1 MLTERKTDMNKN
13 FIKATYK
20 KNELNDH
27 VPAPYFRKSFC
38 IDKLPENAEIAICGL
53 GFYRLYINGKDI
65 TKGPLAPY
73 ISNPDH
79 YCYVDKYDI
88 TSLISEG
95 ENVIGVLLGNG
106 FMNPVGGFV
115 WDFDKADWA
124 APPCLA
130 LECTLKNG
138 EDVTVIEADTT
149 FKTHSSPILFDEYR
163 FGEFYDAR
171 HELDGWNEPGF
182 DDSDWASALPA
193 DRPRGEFKVCEA
205 EPITVTKKLKPVSI
219 TKLENGYLYDFG
231 ENTAGICL
239 LSVDAVEGQTIVM
252 DHCERLSGGEKF
264 SDSNIIFGSGYYS
277 ENSNRV
283 YRTSYTAKDGR
294 AEWLPHFVYHG
305 FRYVLASGITEAQA
319 TEELLTYYVMSSDIE
334 KIGSF
339 SCSDERIN
347 TLYSMV
353 DNALRSNFYYIQ
365 TDCPH
370 REKNGWTG
378 DASLSAD
385 FCALMYNTEKSWR
398 EWLCNIRKAMR
409 DDGALPGIVPTGG
422 WGFAWG
428 NGPTWDSILFNL
440 PYQLYKLR
448 GCTDVIK
455 ENAISMM
462 RYLNYIIGRRDEKG
476 LVAVGLGDWV
486 PVGKSAS
493 KYDVPLAF
501 TDSVMVMD
509 MARKA
514 TEMFTAVGLSV
525 YADYAHRIYE
535 EMRAAIRLH
544 LIDFETMTVSG
555 DCQSGQAIGVYYDVF
570 NDDEKPAAAERLV
583 EFIHAKDDA
592 FDCGFIGMHAI
603 FHVLSEF
610 GYGELAFAM
619 ITRKEFPS
627 YTQLIDMG
635 HTAMI
640 EQFRFEE
647 DGVTIRSSHNHH
659 FLGDINRWFTYSI
672 AGLRPVS
679 ADKVVICPDFISSID
694 SASAS
699 YKLPAGEACVSWERK
714 NGEIFLAVSA
724 APSVKIELSEKLS
737 GANVTVNRI

>member
-1 MLTERKTDMNKN
+1 MKKN
-13 FIKATYK
+13 FIKATMK
-20 KNELNDH
+20 KNELYDH
-27 VPAPYFRKSFC
+27 VPAPYFRKSFTL
-38 IDKLPENAEIAICGL
+38 DFKPECAELAVCGL
-53 GFYRLYINGKDI
+53 GFYRLYINGNDI

-73 ISNPDH
+73 VSNPDH

-88 TSLISEG
+88 AELLTEG

-115 WDFDKADWA
+115 WDFQKVEWA

-130 LECTLKNG
+130 LECTVRGGDREL
-138 EDVTVIEADTT
+138 TVEADTT
-149 FKTHSSPILFDEYR
+149 FKTHPSPILFDEYR
-163 FGEFYDAR
+163 FGEVYDAR
-171 HELDGWNEPGF
+171 LELDGWNSPGF
-182 DDSDWASALPA
+182 DDSDWADAIPA
-193 DRPRGEFKVCEA
+193 DRPRGELKVCEA
-205 EPITVTKKLKPVSI
+205 DPISVIKKLKAVSV
-219 TKLENGYLYDFG
+219 TEQDGGYLYDFG
-231 ENTAGICL
+231 LNSAGICE
-239 LSVDAVEGQTIVM
+239 LSVCAKAGQKITVSY
-252 DHCERLSGGEKF
+252 CETLKGGRF
-264 SDSNIIFGSGYYS
+264 FVDNIIFGGSDNFYTQRGK
-277 ENSNRV
+277 RV
-283 YRTSYTAKDGR
+283 YSTEYTAKG
-294 AEWLPHFVYHG
+294 EGVETWLPHFVYHG
-305 FRYVLASGITEAQA
+305 FRYALVEGITPEQA
-319 TEELLTYYVMSSDIE
+319 TEELLTYNVMSSDLK

-347 TLYSMV
+347 KLYSMM

-378 DASLSAD
+378 DASMSSD
-385 FCALMYNTEKSWR
+385 YCILMYDTEKSWR
-398 EWLCNIRKAMR
+398 EWLNNIRKAMR

-422 WGFAWG
+422 WGFKWG

-440 PYQLYKLR
+440 PYQLFKMR
-448 GCTDVIK
+448 GNTEVVK
-455 ENAISMM
+455 ENAACMM

-509 MARKA
+509 VARKA
-514 TEMFTAVGLSV
+514 EEMFSAVGMANN
-525 YADYAHRIYE
+525 ADFAHRIYE

-544 LIDFETMTVSG
+544 LINRETMTVLGS
-555 DCQSGQAIGVYYDVF
+555 CQSGQAIGVYYGVF
-570 NDDEKPAAAERLV
+570 DESEKPEAVKRLV

-592 FDCGFIGMHAI
+592 FDCGFIGMHTI

-610 GYGELAFAM
+610 GYGELAFGM

-640 EQFRFEE
+640 EHFRYSS
-647 DGVTIRSSHNHH
+647 DGVRITSSHNHH

-679 ADKVVICPDFISSID
+679 KDEVVICPDFIESID
-694 SASAS
+694 RAQAS
-699 YKLPAGEACVSWERK
+699 YMMPSGEVKVSWERRG
-714 NGEIFLAVSA
+714 GEIYLDAVCPCGVSLTLSKKLAK
-724 APSVKIELSEKLS
+724 VKFNITY
-737 GANVTVNRI
+737 G

>member
-1 MLTERKTDMNKN
+1 MNKN

-20 KNELNDH
+20 KNELHDS
-27 VPAPYFRKSFC
+27 VPAPYFRKSFSL
-38 IDKLPENAEIAICGL
+38 DFTPESAEISICGL
-53 GFYRLYINGKDI
+53 GFYRLYINGADI

-88 TSLISEG
+88 KSYLTEG

-115 WDFDKADWA
+115 WDFDKVDWA

-130 LECTLKNG
+130 LECNVKG
-138 EDVTVIEADTT
+138 EGDSALSFEADTS
-149 FKTHSSPILFDEYR
+149 FKTHSSPILFDEFR
-163 FGEFYDAR
+163 FGEVYDAR
-171 HELDGWNEPGF
+171 IELDGWNKPGF
-182 DDSDWASALPA
+182 DDSDWSRALTA
-193 DRPRGEFKVCEA
+193 DRPRGELKICEA
-205 EPITVTKKLKPVSI
+205 EPIAVTKKLRPVSI
-219 TKLENGYLYDFG
+219 TKEGDGYLYDFG
-231 ENTAGICL
+231 LNTAGICL
-239 LSVDAVEGQTIVM
+239 LNVTADPDQTITM
-252 DHCERLSGGEKF
+252 DHCERLIEGKF
-264 SDSNIIFGSGYYS
+264 SDSNIIFNSGYYLD
-277 ENSNRV
+277 NKDKV
-283 YRTSYTAKDGR
+283 YRTVYTAKGGH

-305 FRYVLASGITEAQA
+305 FRYVLVNGITEEQA
-319 TEELLTYYVMSSDIE
+319 TEDLLTYYVMSSDL
-334 KIGSF
+334 KKLGSF

-347 TLYSMV
+347 KLYAMV

-378 DASLSAD
+378 DASMSSDYAV
-385 FCALMYNTEKSWR
+385 LMYDTEKSWR
-398 EWLCNIRKAMR
+398 EWLNNIRKAMR
-409 DDGALPGIVPTGG
+409 ADGALPGIVPTGT
-422 WGFAWG
+422 WGFNWG

-440 PYQLYKLR
+440 PYQLYKFR

-455 ENAISMM
+455 ENATAMM

-514 TEMFTAVGLSV
+514 SEMFSAVGLINN
-525 YADYAHRIYE
+525 ADFAHRIYE

-544 LIDFETMTVSG
+544 LVDLETMTVQG

-570 NDDEKPAAAERLV
+570 NADEKPAAVARLV
-583 EFIHAKDDA
+583 EFIHAKEDA
-592 FDCGFIGMHAI
+592 FDCGFIGMHTI

-610 GYGELAFAM
+610 GYGELAYAM

-640 EQFRFEE
+640 EQFKYSSN
-647 DGVTIRSSHNHH
+647 GVTITSSHNHH

-679 ADKVVICPDFISSID
+679 ADTVEICPDFISSINH
-694 SASAS
+694 AEAS
-699 YKLPAGEACVSWERK
+699 YKLPAGAIEVKWARD
-714 NGEIFLAVSA
+714 GEDITVDIFCDAGVKTLISPKLA
-724 APSVKIELSEKLS
+724 KT
-737 GANVTVNRI
+737 TVNIHQR